1 MKNILNLAFAFSL
14 AFAVVSCKDKAAS
27 AADATQEAAQA
38 AGVVYTVSPDAA
50 KINWEGSKPTGK
62 HTGTINIT
70 SGEITVK
77 DGAVAAGNFVIDINS
92 IVVTDLTGDEKAG
105 LEGHLKGE
113 TEEDADHFF
122 NAKKFPTGKF
132 EIVSVTPSTE
142 AGVNAVVKGNL
153 TLKDVTKEVSIPANI
168 SITENSVVVT
178 TNQFAINRTDYG
190 INYGSKS
197 IFKDLGDKFIDDN
210 IMIQLMVEGKTA
222 PAAAPVQ

>member
-1 MKNILNLAFAFSL
+1 MKNILNFVLSLSL

-38 AGVVYTVSPDAA
+38 AGLVYSVTPDAA

-92 IVVTDLTGDEKAG
+92 IVVTDLTGDDKLG
-105 LEGHLKGE
+105 LESHLKG
-113 TEEDADHFF
+113 TAEEEADHFF
-122 NAKKFPTGKF
+122 NAAKFPTGKF

-142 AGVNAVVKGNL
+142 AGANAIVKGNL
-153 TLKDVTKEVSIPANI
+153 TLKDITKEVTIPANI

-178 TNQFAINRTDYG
+178 TNQFAINRTDFG
-190 INYGSKS
+190 INYGSKN

-222 PAAAPVQ
+222 PAAAPAQ

>member
-1 MKNILNLAFAFSL
+1 MKNILNFVLSLSL
-14 AFAVVSCKDKAAS
+14 AFSIVSCKDKAAP
-27 AADATQEAAQA
+27 AADATQDAAQA
-38 AGVVYTVSPDAA
+38 TGVVYTVSPDAA

-70 SGEITVK
+70 SGEITVT

-92 IVVTDLTGDEKAG
+92 IVVTDLTGDEKAS

-113 TEEDADHFF
+113 KEEDADHFF

-142 AGVNAVVKGNL
+142 AGANAIVKGNL
-153 TLKDVTKEVSIPANI
+153 TLKDITKEVTIPANI

-178 TNQFAINRTDYG
+178 TNQFAINRTDFG
-190 INYGSKS
+190 INYGSKN
-197 IFKDLGDKFIDDN
+197 IFKDLGDKFIEDN
-210 IMIQLMVEGKTA
+210 IMLQLMVEGKTT
-222 PAAAPVQ
+222 PAAAPAQ